1 MLELEEH
8 GVQCALI
15 DGEKVAANLLD
26 AASDAVAVKWAKD
39 IEGFENHKG
48 EGALEDIGFAS
59 RRSVHLGNQQEDAT
73 VPLGKQQENA
83 GRSIRA
89 GTTALPAFGDDES
102 DVVVLLVGTVV
113 ADFVDEEATE
123 LRAGE
128 MAVAAEGLE

>member
-1 MLELEEH
+1 LLELEEH

-15 DGEKVAANLLD
+15 DGEQVAANLLD
-26 AASDAVAVKWAKD
+26 AASDAIAVKWAKD
-39 IEGFENHKG
+39 IEGLENHQG

-59 RRSVHLGNQQEDAT
+59 RGSVHLGNQQEDAT
-73 VPLGKQQENA
+73 VPLGKQQETVGLSMPA
-83 GRSIRA
+83 GA
-89 GTTALPAFGDDES
+89 TALKAFGDDQG